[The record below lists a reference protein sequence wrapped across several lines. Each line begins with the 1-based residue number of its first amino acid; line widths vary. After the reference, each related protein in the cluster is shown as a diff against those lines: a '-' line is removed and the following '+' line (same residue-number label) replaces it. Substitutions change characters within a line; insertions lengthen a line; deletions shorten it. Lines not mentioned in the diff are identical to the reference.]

1 MESPPTSE
9 IQILEEV
16 DASIAKPSN
25 KCTNNKKKRPKF
37 IRIVP
42 CKVCGSDANDHLHYG
57 SIVCYSCRA
66 FFRRIVVNAKEP
78 STCQFNYGGQK
89 CEVTP
94 KTRSTCPYCRFH
106 KCLEMGMQREW
117 VMTEVDKEER
127 KKKNELIKKVGKKDR
142 NMPLTNYESRMR

>member
-1 MESPPTSE
+1 MESTTFE
-9 IQILEEV
+9 IQIIE
-16 DASIAKPSN
+16 DGQQPSTSTPAKN
-25 KCTNNKKKRPKF
+25 GKKKRPKF

-66 FFRRIVVNAKEP
+66 FFRRIVANQKEP
-78 STCQFNYGGQK
+78 GACQFNYGGQK

-94 KTRSTCPYCRFH
+94 KTRSTCPFCRFA

-127 KKKNELIKKVGKKDR
+127 KKKNELIKQVGKKDR
-142 NMPLTNYESRMR
+142 NMPLTSYESRMR